1 MRRRR
6 SLLGGTGTLVKLVT
20 VAAVVI
26 ALVYPDSKAG
36 KMIYDL
42 LGQVI
47 VTVRSLLDK
56 IGKLTLADIAVCGVH
71 AVKRSI
77 DRVSAANDKKAKKDA
92 DDKARADAEADP
104 APDEDDE
111 DGEDAVTEA

>member
-1 MRRRR
+1 MRRRP
-6 SLLGGTGTLVKLVT
+6 SLLRRTGSLLRLVT

-42 LGQVI
+42 LGQAI
-47 VTVRSLLDK
+47 VTAKSLLDK

-71 AVKRSI
+71 AVKRTF
-77 DRVSAANDKKAKKDA
+77 DRANAANVKKEKKDA
-92 DDKARADAEADP
+92 DAKARTDAKNDP

-111 DGEDAVTEA
+111 DDEAVTEG